1 MKLSK
6 MFADCPICNAH
17 QSMEVTTKTETIPYF
32 GEIMESTL
40 LCSECGYKHADTIC
54 IDQKDPVK
62 YTLIV
67 GKDNL
72 NARVVKSQSTTITI
86 PEIGLK
92 VEPGPQ
98 SQGYVSNVEGVL
110 NRFEKAVKTALS
122 WAEEDHAKK
131 NAVQILEDIERV
143 KNGQKEVTLVLEDPF
158 GHSMVMDETAVKSEL
173 TVEEIEN
180 LETGFTTFENG
191 ELENNED
198 DDESPKSS

>member
-6 MFADCPICNAH
+6 MFADCPICNAR
-17 QSMEVTTKTETIPYF
+17 QSVEVTTKTEIIPYF

-54 IDQKDPVK
+54 IDQKEPVK
-62 YTLIV
+62 YTLLI

-122 WAEEDHAKK
+122 WAEEDHVKQ

-158 GHSMVMDETAVKSEL
+158 GHSIIMDDAAVRSEL
-173 TVEEIEN
+173 TVEDIKN
-180 LETGFTTFENG
+180 LKTGFATFENE
-191 ELENNED
+191 ELEVNED
-198 DDESPKSS
+198 DKSKPS